1 MVSRD
6 DWSLIYYQHEWKAT
20 NPGWPRIDGIVGGQA
35 VDVGA
40 GGAGHRKADR
50 RIVVT
55 KILVPPVTAIADRRI
70 VVTKIPPVTAIGRI
84 ERGAIAIKTI
94 SILERL
100 LIHLWMPRPR

>member
-40 GGAGHRKADR
+40 GGAGHRKADH
-50 RIVVT
+50 
-55 KILVPPVTAIADRRI
+55 RI